1 MLTLIYNAML
11 IMENGIQYGY
21 VVIQNEKIV
30 KVGTA
35 EPDWNISYD
44 KTVDLH
50 GDFLSPGFVEIH
62 THGAGGADF
71 ADGTADTFVTACQ
84 VHLQH
89 GTTTI
94 LPTVSAVS
102 KENLIRS
109 IDAFREAQVVLKEK
123 GPNLHG
129 IHFEGPYL
137 NVEMCGG
144 IDPEFIRLPDP
155 EEYEYILDYGRGAIA
170 RWTLAVEL
178 PGSER
183 FVKRLVEEQILPS
196 LGHSTAIYDQV
207 KSAFDWGVTHVT
219 HLYSAMSTIT
229 RKSGFRYSGVLESAY
244 CIPEMTVE
252 IIADGC
258 HLPTEL
264 LELVY
269 RVKGVEKTALTCDS
283 IHFAGQEANE
293 ASVISEIRG
302 RYFII
307 EDGVA
312 KMPDRSCFAGSI
324 ATDDRLIRVMHQKVG
339 IPLCDAVNMMTLT
352 PARIAKI
359 DNTKGS
365 IAEGKD
371 ADLICFDD
379 QVKVKGTM
387 VLGKGTSGNLI

>member
-1 MLTLIYNAML
+1 MLTLIYNARL
-11 IMENGIQYGY
+11 ILETGIQYGY
-21 VVIQNEKIV
+21 AVIQNDKIL
-30 KVGTA
+30 KVGKA
-35 EPDWNISYD
+35 EPDWSIAYD
-44 KTVDLH
+44 KTVDLQ
-50 GDFLSPGFVEIH
+50 GDYLSPGFVEIH

-71 ADGTADTFVTACQ
+71 ADGTADAFVTACQ

-94 LPTVSAVS
+94 LPTVSAVA

-109 IDAFREAQVVLKEK
+109 IDAFREAQVILKDK

-144 IDPEFIRLPDP
+144 IDPEFIRAPEP
-155 EEYEYILDYGRGAIA
+155 EEYEFILDYGRGAIA

-178 PGSER
+178 PGAEQ
-183 FVKRLVEEQILPS
+183 FVKRLVEEQVLPS
-196 LGHSTAIYDQV
+196 LGHSTATYDQV
-207 KSAFDWGVTHVT
+207 KKAFDWGVTHVT

-283 IHFAGQEANE
+283 IHFAGQETNE

-307 EDGVA
+307 EDDVA

-339 IPLCDAVNMMTLT
+339 IPLHDAVNMMTLT

-359 DNTKGS
+359 DDKKGS
-365 IAEGKD
+365 ITEGKD
-371 ADLICFDD
+371 ADLICFDN